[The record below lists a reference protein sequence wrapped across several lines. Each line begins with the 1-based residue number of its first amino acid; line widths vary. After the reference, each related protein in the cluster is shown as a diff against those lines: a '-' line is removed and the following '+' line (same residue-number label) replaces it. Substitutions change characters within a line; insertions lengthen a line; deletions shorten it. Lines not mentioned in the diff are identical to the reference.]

1 MTMLTRCLS
10 IMLLGAMILTGS
22 LAQAHTAVMGHM
34 LGSRVQAL
42 DYGNHLPDETDRTCN
57 TEPCEICGAALSGDC
72 AAALCHPDLIVG
84 SRDTPTEGTKV
95 LHHLSSAAD
104 RPGMSA
110 EVQPPPPRHLLQ
122 ETQRSFPQE
131 II

>member
-1 MTMLTRCLS
+1 MLTRCLS

-42 DYGNHLPDETDRTCN
+42 DHGNHLPDETDRTGN

-72 AAALCHPDLIVG
+72 AAALCHPDLIVQT
-84 SRDTPTEGTKV
+84 RDAPTSGAKLRHHSSPTP
-95 LHHLSSAAD
+95 D
-104 RPGMSA
+104 QPGITA
-110 EVQPPPPRHLLQ
+110 EVRTPPPRHLLKD
-122 ETQRSFPQE
+122 TTTLFP
-131 II
+131 